1 MCAKARVVDKEA
13 AAVVAVVTKSSAIK
27 STLRKLFLCKLVLLG
42 TMLSSSVFVFATIL
56 PEERVDLLY
65 HRYDGG
71 GLEVDGTSVLV
82 RKNFADKVSVSA
94 NHFIDNV
101 SSASIDVVTQA
112 SAFEDK
118 RTEKSF
124 SVDYLYDRALMSAG
138 YIQSDESDYL
148 SKTFHFDVSQDFFGD
163 LTTFSM
169 GYTRGNN
176 TIKSNSEETF
186 EEESLHQE
194 YRVGVSQ
201 ILTRNLIVAATYER
215 MVDDGYLSN
224 PYRSFR
230 YASTANAAQG
240 IYSWQF
246 ERFPQARSSDTVA
259 LRGRFHLPNYRAAIY
274 GSYRNYSDGWD
285 VKSNTFE
292 LGYNHTL
299 PGGWLF
305 DVHARHYKQSAANFY
320 SDLFTRADELTYMT
334 RDKQL
339 SDMQS
344 VTFGA
349 GVSYEMPF
357 KDTFIDKLTFNLMWD
372 HIKFDF
378 NNFHDA
384 SVKNVAAGTEPT
396 YSYDADVLR
405 VLLTVWY

>member
-1 MCAKARVVDKEA
+1 MV
-13 AAVVAVVTKSSAIK
+13 AAVTKTSRAHSLLNK
-27 STLRKLFLCKLVLLG
+27 FGTWLLLG
-42 TMLSSSVFVFATIL
+42 GLLGGSAFVLAAVL
-56 PEERVDLLY
+56 PEERVDVLY

-71 GLEVDGTSVLV
+71 GLKVDGTSVLV

-101 SSASIDVVTQA
+101 SSASIDVITQA
-112 SAFEDK
+112 SKFEDK

-124 SVDYLYDRALMSAG
+124 NVDYLYDRTLMSAG

-148 SKTFHFDVSQDFFGD
+148 SKTFHVDVSQDFFGD

-176 TIKSNSEETF
+176 TIKRNRDKTF

-194 YRVGVSQ
+194 YRVGLSQ
-201 ILTRNLIVAATYER
+201 ILTRNLIASITQEL

-230 YASTANAAQG
+230 YASATDIAQG
-240 IYSWQF
+240 RYFWQL
-246 ERFPQARSSDTVA
+246 ERFPDARTSHTTGLHA
-259 LRGRFHLPNYRAAIY
+259 RYHLPNYRAAVY
-274 GSYRNYSDGWD
+274 GNYRYYTDGWD
-285 VKSNTFE
+285 LKSNTFE
-292 LGYNHTL
+292 LGYTHTL
-299 PGGWLF
+299 PSGWMF

-320 SDLFTRADELTYMT
+320 SDLFTRADQFTYMT

-344 VTFGA
+344 ISFGA
-349 GVSYEMPF
+349 GVTYEMPF

-384 SVKNVAAGTEPT
+384 SVKNVAPGTEPE

-405 VLLTVWY
+405 MLLTVWY

>member
-1 MCAKARVVDKEA
+1 MCAKVRAADREA
-13 AAVVAVVTKSSAIK
+13 AAVAAAVINSSALK
-27 STLRKLFLCKLVLLG
+27 SLLRKLCACLALG
-42 TMLSSSVFVFATIL
+42 TAIGGGTLTSATIL
-56 PEERVDLLY
+56 PEERVDALY

-71 GLEVDGTSVLV
+71 GLEVDGTSILV

-118 RTEKSF
+118 RTENSF
-124 SVDYLYDRALMSAG
+124 NVDYLYDRTLMSAG
-138 YIQSDESDYL
+138 YIDSSESDYL
-148 SKTFHFDVSQDFFGD
+148 SKTYHFDVSQDFFGD

-176 TIKSNSEETF
+176 TIKSNSVASFEET
-186 EEESLHQE
+186 SLHQE
-194 YRVGVSQ
+194 YRIGVSQ
-201 ILTRNLIVAATYER
+201 ILTRNLIVSLTQEA

-230 YASTANAAQG
+230 FASAADIAANQPAQ
-240 IYSWQF
+240 WQL
-246 ERFPQARSSDTVA
+246 ERFPDARTSHTTGLHA
-259 LRGRFHLPNYRAAIY
+259 RYHLPNYRAAVY
-274 GSYRNYSDGWD
+274 GDYRYYTDGWD
-285 VKSNTFE
+285 LKSNTFE
-292 LGYNHTL
+292 LGYNHAL
-299 PGGWLF
+299 AGGWLF
-305 DVHARHYKQSAANFY
+305 DVHVRHYKQSAVNFY

-344 VTFGA
+344 ITFGA
-349 GVSYEMPF
+349 GVSYDLPF
-357 KDTFIDKLTFNLMWD
+357 KDKFLDKLTFNLMWD
-372 HIKFDF
+372 HIQFDF
-378 NNFHDA
+378 NNFRDA
-384 SVKNVAAGTEPT
+384 SVKNVTAGTEPD

-405 VLLTVWY
+405 LLLTVWY

>member
-1 MCAKARVVDKEA
+1 M
-13 AAVVAVVTKSSAIK
+13 VAVVTKSSAIK
-27 STLRKLFLCKLVLLG
+27 SILHKLLLLSTLLG
-42 TMLSSSVFVFATIL
+42 NSVFVFATIL

-71 GLEVDGTSVLV
+71 GLKVDGTSVLV
-82 RKNFADKVSVSA
+82 RKNFVDKVSVSA

-118 RTEKSF
+118 RTETSF
-124 SVDYLYDRALMSAG
+124 NVDYLFDRTLMSAG
-138 YIQSDESDYL
+138 YIHSDESDYL
-148 SKTFHFDVSQDFFGD
+148 SKTFHADVSQDFFGD

-176 TIKSNSEETF
+176 TIKSNSDETF

-194 YRVGVSQ
+194 YRVGLTQ
-201 ILTRNLIVAATYER
+201 ILTRNLIVALTQEM

-230 YASTANAAQG
+230 YASATDAAQRR
-240 IYSWQF
+240 YSWQF
-246 ERFPQARSSDTVA
+246 ERFPEARTSYTTA
-259 LRGRFHLPNYRAAIY
+259 LRGRYHLPNYRAVVY
-274 GSYRNYSDGWD
+274 GSYRYYTDGWD
-285 VKSNTFE
+285 LKSNTFE
-292 LGYNHTL
+292 IGYTHTL
-299 PGGWLF
+299 PSGWLF
-305 DVHARHYKQSAANFY
+305 DIHARHYKQSAVNFY
-320 SDLFTRADELTYMT
+320 SDLFARADQFAYMT

-349 GVSYEMPF
+349 GLTYELPF
-357 KDTFIDKLTFNLMWD
+357 KDKFLDKLTFNLMWD

-384 SVKNVAAGTEPT
+384 SVKGVVPGTEPT

-405 VLLTVWY
+405 ALLTVWY

>member
-1 MCAKARVVDKEA
+1 MV
-13 AAVVAVVTKSSAIK
+13 AAVTEFSANR
-27 STLRKLFLCKLVLLG
+27 STLRKLGAWLFLSGMLGGSALVL
-42 TMLSSSVFVFATIL
+42 ATVL

-71 GLEVDGTSVLV
+71 GLKVDGTSVLV

-124 SVDYLYDRALMSAG
+124 NVDYLYDRTLMSAG

-148 SKTFHFDVSQDFFGD
+148 SKTSHFDVSQDFFGD

-176 TIKSNSEETF
+176 TIKRNRDATF

-194 YRVGVSQ
+194 YRVGLTQ
-201 ILTRNLIVAATYER
+201 IITRDLIASITQET

-230 YASTANAAQG
+230 YASAADVAQG
-240 IYSWQF
+240 RYFWQL
-246 ERFPQARSSDTVA
+246 ERFPEARTSHTTGLHA
-259 LRGRFHLPNYRAAIY
+259 RYHLPNYRAAIY
-274 GSYRNYSDGWD
+274 GNYRYYTDGWD
-285 VKSNTFE
+285 LKSNTFE

-299 PGGWLF
+299 PSGWLF
-305 DVHARHYKQSAANFY
+305 DVHARHYKQSAVNFY
-320 SDLFTRADELTYMT
+320 SDLFTRANEFTYMT

-349 GVSYEMPF
+349 GVTYEMLF
-357 KDTFIDKLTFNLMWD
+357 NDKFVDKLTFNLLWD

-384 SVKNVAAGTEPT
+384 SVKNVTPGTEPE

-405 VLLTVWY
+405 MLLTVWY

>member
-1 MCAKARVVDKEA
+1 MACAKARAVDKEA
-13 AAVVAVVTKSSAIK
+13 TAVAAVVIK
-27 STLRKLFLCKLVLLG
+27 TSRAHSLLHTLGACLLLSGLLG
-42 TMLSSSVFVFATIL
+42 GSVSVWGAVL

-71 GLEVDGTSVLV
+71 GLKVDGTSVLV

-112 SAFEDK
+112 SAFDDK

-124 SVDYLYDRALMSAG
+124 SIDYLYDRTMMSAG
-138 YIQSDESDYL
+138 YIESDESDYL
-148 SKTFHFDVSQDFFGD
+148 SKTAHFDVSQDFFGD
-163 LTTFSM
+163 LTTFNM

-176 TIKSNSEETF
+176 TIKRNGDAAF

-194 YRVGVSQ
+194 YRVGLTQ
-201 ILTRNLIVAATYER
+201 ILTRNLIASITQEL

-230 YASTANAAQG
+230 YASTTDIAQG
-240 IYSWQF
+240 RYFWQL
-246 ERFPQARSSDTVA
+246 ERFPEARTSHTTA
-259 LRGRFHLPNYRAAIY
+259 LRARYHLPNYRAVVY
-274 GSYRNYSDGWD
+274 GSYRHYSDGWD
-285 VKSNTFE
+285 LKSNTFE
-292 LGYNHTL
+292 VGYTHTL
-299 PGGWLF
+299 PSGWMF
-305 DVHARHYKQSAANFY
+305 DVHARHYSQSAANFY
-320 SDLFTRADELTYMT
+320 SDLFTRADQFTYMT

-349 GVSYEMPF
+349 GVTYELPF

-372 HIKFDF
+372 HIKFNF

-384 SVKNVAAGTEPT
+384 SVKNVTPGSEPE

-405 VLLTVWY
+405 ALLTVWY

>member
-1 MCAKARVVDKEA
+1 MVDKEA
-13 AAVVAVVTKSSAIK
+13 AAVVAAVIK
-27 STLRKLFLCKLVLLG
+27 TILKKATQSTPKKIAALLLLG
-42 TMLSSSVFVFATIL
+42 LLGNSVSVFATIL
-56 PEERVDLLY
+56 PEERVDALY

-71 GLEVDGTSVLV
+71 GLEVDGTSLLV

-112 SAFEDK
+112 SKFDDK
-118 RTEKSF
+118 RTEDSF
-124 SVDYLYDRALMSAG
+124 NIDYLYDRTLMSAG
-138 YIQSDESDYL
+138 YIHSDESDYL
-148 SKTFHFDVSQDFFGD
+148 SKTFHVDVSQDFFGD
-163 LTTFSM
+163 LTTISM

-176 TIKSNSEETF
+176 TIERNRDDTF
-186 EEESLHQE
+186 EEESKHQE
-194 YRVGVSQ
+194 YRVGITQ
-201 ILTRNLIVAATYER
+201 ILTRNLIVSLTQEG

-224 PYRSFR
+224 PYRQFR
-230 YASTANAAQG
+230 YASATDVAQG
-240 IYSWQF
+240 RYSWQL
-246 ERFPQARSSDTVA
+246 ERFPEARRSDTTG
-259 LRGRFHLPNYRAAIY
+259 LRARYHLPNYRAAVY
-274 GSYRNYSDGWD
+274 GSYRYYTDGWD
-285 VKSNTFE
+285 LESNTFE

-299 PGGWLF
+299 PSGWLF
-305 DVHARHYKQSAANFY
+305 DVHARHYKQSAVNFY
-320 SDLFTRADELTYMT
+320 SDLFTRGDEFTYMT

-344 VTFGA
+344 VTFGV
-349 GVSYEMPF
+349 GISYELPF
-357 KDTFIDKLTFNLMWD
+357 KDRFLDKLTFNLMWD

-384 SVKNVAAGTEPT
+384 SVKGVTPGTEPE

>member
-1 MCAKARVVDKEA
+1 MV
-13 AAVVAVVTKSSAIK
+13 AAVTKTILNPPPQSIAKKIGA
-27 STLRKLFLCKLVLLG
+27 LLLLG
-42 TMLSSSVFVFATIL
+42 GSLSGLLGHSLAVFATIL
-56 PEERVDLLY
+56 PEERVDALY

-82 RKNFADKVSVSA
+82 RKNFADKISVSA

-112 SAFEDK
+112 SKFDDK
-118 RTEKSF
+118 RTEN
-124 SVDYLYDRALMSAG
+124 SVGIDYLYDRTMMSAG
-138 YIQSDESDYL
+138 YIHSSESDYL
-148 SKTFHFDVSQDFFGD
+148 SKTFRIDVSQDFFGD
-163 LTTFSM
+163 LTTLNL

-176 TIKSNSEETF
+176 TIERNGYAAF

-194 YRVGVSQ
+194 YRVGITQ
-201 ILTRNLIVAATYER
+201 ILTRHLIASLTQET
-215 MVDDGYLSN
+215 MVDDGFLSN
-224 PYRSFR
+224 PYRGFR
-230 YASTANAAQG
+230 YASADDIAEG
-240 IYSWQF
+240 RYFWQL
-246 ERFPQARSSDTVA
+246 ERFPEARTSHTTA
-259 LRGRFHLPNYRAAIY
+259 LRARYHLPNYRAAIY
-274 GSYRNYSDGWD
+274 GSYRYYTDGWD
-285 VKSNTFE
+285 LKSNTFE

-299 PGGWLF
+299 PTGWLF
-305 DVHARHYKQSAANFY
+305 DVHVRHYNQSAVNFY
-320 SDLFTRADELTYMT
+320 SDLFARADEFAYMT

-344 VTFGA
+344 VTFGV

-357 KDTFIDKLTFNLMWD
+357 KDKFLDKLTFNLMWD

-384 SVKNVAAGTEPT
+384 SVKGVTPGTEPE

-405 VLLTVWY
+405 LLLTVWY

>member
-1 MCAKARVVDKEA
+1 MV
-13 AAVVAVVTKSSAIK
+13 AAVTKFSAGQSI
-27 STLRKLFLCKLVLLG
+27 LRKLGAPLLLG
-42 TMLSSSVFVFATIL
+42 GLLSGLLGGSAFVLATVL

-124 SVDYLYDRALMSAG
+124 SVDYLFDRTLMSAG

-148 SKTFHFDVSQDFFGD
+148 SKTYHFDVSQDFFGD

-176 TIKSNSEETF
+176 TIKSNSNKTF

-194 YRVGVSQ
+194 YRVGLSQ
-201 ILTRNLIVAATYER
+201 IITRNLIMSVTQEL

-224 PYRSFR
+224 PYRSYR
-230 YASTANAAQG
+230 YATSTANAANG
-240 IYSWQF
+240 IYSWQI
-246 ERFPQARSSDTVA
+246 ERFPSARTSHTTGVHA
-259 LRGRFHLPNYRAAIY
+259 RFHLPNYRAAIY
-274 GSYRNYSDGWD
+274 GNYRYYTDGWD

-299 PGGWLF
+299 PSGWLF
-305 DVHARHYKQSAANFY
+305 DVHARSYKQSAANFY
-320 SDLFTRADELTYMT
+320 SDLYISTLSNAFDYQT

-344 VTFGA
+344 VAFGV
-349 GVSYEMPF
+349 GVTYELPF
-357 KDTFIDKLTFNLMWD
+357 KDIFIDKLTFNLMWD
-372 HIKFDF
+372 RIKFDF
-378 NNFHDA
+378 NNFRDA
-384 SVKNVAAGTEPT
+384 SVKNVGAGTEPE

-405 VLLTVWY
+405 MLLTVWY